1 MSIQL
6 PLFIPNMRKR
16 TPHLMRPP
24 TNLKTIRITRNPPPS
39 LQSPLSPATK
49 SSSSIYQAY
58 SADHTGIIYPQIPL
72 DRLAR
77 LLRIDRQGVGVRVL
91 RRRWGRGPGRRIGRG
106 MWLPYPVKGQGG
118 QWLGRARGSGR
129 EGWREERAD
138 LRLMRDGTSQL

>member
-16 TPHLMRPP
+16 TPHNMHPP
-24 TNLKTIRITRNPPPS
+24 IKLQTITITKNPPPS

-58 SADHTGIIYPQIPL
+58 SADHTGITYPQILL
-72 DRLAR
+72 DRLVR
-77 LLRIDRQGVGVRVL
+77 LLRIGRQGVGVRVL
-91 RRRWGRGPGRRIGRG
+91 RRKWGLAPGRRRGRG